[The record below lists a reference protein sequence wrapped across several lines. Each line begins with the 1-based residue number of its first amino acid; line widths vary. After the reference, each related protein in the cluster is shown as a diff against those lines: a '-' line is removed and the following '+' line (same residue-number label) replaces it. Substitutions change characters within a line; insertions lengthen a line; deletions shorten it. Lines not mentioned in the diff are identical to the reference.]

1 MHELSIAMSLIEG
14 VSQAAENN
22 GAALVCS
29 VRLRLGAL
37 SGVVKDALL
46 FSYQLASE
54 GTLAQGSQLIIE
66 NVPVTVFCDRC
77 AAEKT
82 LDSIQKFC
90 CPTCSNMTPEI
101 LTGRELELVAIEV
114 IDRNDEEPVEDNQL
128 MGASL

>member
-1 MHELSIAMSLIEG
+1 M
-14 VSQAAENN
+14 
-22 GAALVCS
+22 
-29 VRLRLGAL
+29 
-37 SGVVKDALL
+37 KDALL

-66 NVPVTVFCDRC
+66 DVPVTVFCDRC

-90 CPTCSNMTPEI
+90 CPTCSNITPEI

-114 IDRNDEEPVEDNQL
+114 IDLSEEEPVEENQL
-128 MGASL
+128 TGVAL